1 MGFTRTSVV
10 YATPSLTLGTANAAG
25 SLASAIRSDSTLL
38 TFDAVLPDA
47 ITFGQ
52 SGDVGTATVASRRD
66 HAHGM
71 ASETAI
77 PTASEA
83 EMVAASST
91 SVYVTPGR
99 QQYHPGSGKAW
110 CHWETVTSTS
120 ILSQYGVDSLT
131 DGGTGITTINF
142 TTDFASADGYAVTG
156 MSSVSG
162 TNSFS
167 PPAADSVR
175 INTFSDSGSTYTDSA
190 DNSVICMGTQ

>member
-1 MGFTRTSVV
+1 
-10 YATPSLTLGTANAAG
+10 LTLGTANAAG

-38 TFDAVLPDA
+38 TFDATLPDA

-99 QQYHPGSGKAW
+99 QQYHPGNGKAW
-110 CHWETVTSTS
+110 AKWKTVTSHDLQAQYNISS
-120 ILSQYGVDSLT
+120 IT
-131 DGGTGITTINF
+131 DPGTGRTVLNF
-142 TTDFASADGYAVTG
+142 GTDFTSGDSYATTALCA
-156 MSSVSG
+156 VSG
-162 TNSFS
+162 NNSCS
-167 PPAADSVR
+167 PPASDS
-175 INTFSDSGSTYTDSA
+175 IEIYTFSDNGSTLVDSA
-190 DNSVICMGTQ
+190 DNNIICMGTQ